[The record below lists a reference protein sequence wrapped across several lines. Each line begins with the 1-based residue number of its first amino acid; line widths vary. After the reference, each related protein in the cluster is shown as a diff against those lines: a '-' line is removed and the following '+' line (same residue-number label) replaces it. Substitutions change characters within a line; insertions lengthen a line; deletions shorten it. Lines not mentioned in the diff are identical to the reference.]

1 MDWNE
6 DWAKNACKAGE
17 SLGREASGQRL
28 GTALLAIHGTSSKLG
43 DAAAIVLPCRSSP
56 SLFDPVLPA
65 LLPESDPVEHSKPR
79 RCALPRSPLKYG
91 GASWDQLYC

>member
-1 MDWNE
+1 MRSGPGTP
-6 DWAKNACKAGE
+6 AKLVSILDERLPDG
-17 SLGREASGQRL
+17 SLGL
-28 GTALLAIHGTSSKLG
+28 LLLAFQGTSSKLG

-65 LLPESDPVEHSKPR
+65 LLPESDSVEHSKPR
-79 RCALPRSPLKYG
+79 RCALPRSPLKCR